1 MACGGFDMESG
12 LGCEKQRQVRGN
24 EDLRAFG
31 ANRPSQSGKHP
42 VALGNTN
49 EVLRRF
55 DSETGWVAAGLVSF
69 AIIAALALAVDVGRE
84 DATDNVTKE
93 KLAGDDGLL
102 NASPGALP
110 YVGSVNSE
118 SASEISSGQTFSTD
132 PTGSLS
138 SPRQNH
144 PQGMESQE
152 PIQTPVPTLTSA
164 NRTDAQSN
172 SKPVS
177 SVHRGTLL
185 GDPTK
190 DPQFNVTKA
199 NSN

>member
-1 MACGGFDMESG
+1 MESG

-24 EDLRAFG
+24 D
-31 ANRPSQSGKHP
+31 P

-55 DSETGWVAAGLVSF
+55 DFETRWVAAGLVSF
-69 AIIAALALAVDVGRE
+69 AIIASLALAVDVGRE
-84 DATDNVTKE
+84 DATDNVT
-93 KLAGDDGLL
+93 AGT
-102 NASPGALP
+102 LP

-118 SASEISSGQTFSTD
+118 SASEISSGQTFSTG

-144 PQGMESQE
+144 PQRMESQE

-164 NRTDAQSN
+164 VYRTDAQSN
-172 SKPVS
+172 SKPVTS
-177 SVHRGTLL
+177 GHRG
-185 GDPTK
+185 DI
-190 DPQFNVTKA
+190 A
-199 NSN
+199 R